1 MSRGCGNSN
10 SYSQHSVCCLQL
22 GIVQE
27 CFEVSSSRKKLCGR
41 KRAMKREKIEEG
53 KVIKKKEVSL
63 ILLSHNSVSCHMRE
77 IHGPCSVL
85 RSNTAQGRH
94 KIMHS

>member
-10 SYSQHSVCCLQL
+10 SNLQL

-27 CFEVSSSRKKLCGR
+27 CFDVSSCMVVEKKWWGR

-53 KVIKKKEVSL
+53 KVI
-63 ILLSHNSVSCHMRE
+63 
-77 IHGPCSVL
+77 
-85 RSNTAQGRH
+85 
-94 KIMHS
+94 